1 MNQEEIDKLCDGRML
16 KSSLEIY
23 APLDGSKSTIENLAQ
38 SMNSVVLKTE

>member
-1 MNQEEIDKLCDGRML
+1 ML